1 MLVKE
6 ALHTTF
12 DPLKST
18 DTVSDALNRMDELDV
33 NTLPVV
39 DDTTHKLVGQIAIMQ
54 LKKSE
59 DDATIA
65 DIELNEAVKVYS
77 SQHIFEA
84 VRLMLQ
90 YEMCLLPVVDK
101 EWTLLGTVDKSTVLE
116 SLTKM
121 LNLAE
126 FGSIITIKLKERD
139 FTISEIV
146 HIIETEGAK
155 ILGITVETPGTGEE
169 IFEVSVKLNVKD
181 VSRVASALRRYGY
194 TVVTD
199 SSDEVYGM
207 DIETRADELLKYLD
221 M

>member
-6 ALHTTF
+6 VLHTDFT
-12 DPLKST
+12 PLKPNN
-18 DTVSDALNRMDELDV
+18 TVLEALQRMDELDV
-33 NTLPVV
+33 KTLPVV
-39 DDTTHKLVGQIAIMQ
+39 DHTTHKLVGQINIDQ
-54 LKKSE
+54 LKNSE
-59 DDATIA
+59 ESQTVANL
-65 DIELNEAVKVYS
+65 ELKEVVKIYE
-77 SQHIFEA
+77 SQHVFEA

-90 YEMCLLPVVDK
+90 YEIRLLPVVDE
-101 EWTLLGTVDKSTVLE
+101 EWTLQGIVNKSNVLE
-116 SLTKM
+116 SLSRM

-126 FGSIITIKLKERD
+126 FGSIITIKLKQRD

-155 ILGITVETPGTGEE
+155 ILGITVETPETGEKT
-169 IFEVSVKLNVKD
+169 FNVSIKLNVKD
-181 VSRVASALRRYGY
+181 ASRVASALRRYDY
-194 TVVTD
+194 NIAAD